1 MKDKTRNY
9 LIEQLGSDDSNLITE
24 IYAEFLSAFERNLRI
39 AEKSF
44 DGGDAEGLVHAA
56 HTIKGD
62 AAIVGEN
69 EVRDLALALQN
80 AGKTNS
86 AIEIKLNLEKLGNAL
101 ADLLN
106 EK

>member
-9 LIEQLGSDDSNLITE
+9 LVEQLGSDDSDLIAE

-44 DGGDAEGLVHAA
+44 GGEDSDGLVNAA

-69 EVRDLALALQN
+69 EIRDLALALQN
-80 AGKTNS
+80 AGKKNS
-86 AIEIKLNLEKLGNAL
+86 TLEIKLNLEKLGNAL
-101 ADLLN
+101 AELLN

>member
-9 LIEQLGSDDSNLITE
+9 LVEQLGSDDSDLIAE

-44 DGGDAEGLVHAA
+44 GNADSDGLVHAA

-62 AAIVGEN
+62 AAIVGED

-80 AGKTNS
+80 AGKKNS
-86 AIEIKLNLEKLGNAL
+86 TSEIKVNLEKLGNAL
-101 ADLLN
+101 AELLN

>member
-44 DGGDAEGLVHAA
+44 DGGDAEGLVHAT

-80 AGKTNS
+80 AEKTNS

-101 ADLLN
+101 AALLN

>member
-44 DGGDAEGLVHAA
+44 DGGDAELSLIH
-56 HTIKGD
+56 I
-62 AAIVGEN
+62 
-69 EVRDLALALQN
+69 
-80 AGKTNS
+80 
-86 AIEIKLNLEKLGNAL
+86 
-101 ADLLN
+101 
-106 EK
+106 